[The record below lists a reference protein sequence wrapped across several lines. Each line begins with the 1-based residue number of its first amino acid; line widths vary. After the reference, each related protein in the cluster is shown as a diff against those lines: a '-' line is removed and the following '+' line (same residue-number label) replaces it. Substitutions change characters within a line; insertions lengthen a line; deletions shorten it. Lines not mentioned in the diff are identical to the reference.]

1 MTRSSL
7 HSLLERVRSAEKAD
21 SATDIAVDIALFEPD
36 SEFVSVRSNAAGTKL
51 VYARRDGSTS
61 AYWPEDH
68 TLNSMT
74 RANAIALL
82 SAKLSME
89 EDNAEA

>member
-1 MTRSSL
+1 MTRPSL
-7 HSLLERVRSAEKAD
+7 QSLLERVRSAEKAD
-21 SATDIAVDIALFEPD
+21 NATDIAVEIALFEPD
-36 SEFVSVRSNAAGTKL
+36 DEFVSVKSNSVGTKL

-61 AYWPEDH
+61 IYLAEDH
-68 TLNSMT
+68 TLNSET

-89 EDNAEA
+89 EDK